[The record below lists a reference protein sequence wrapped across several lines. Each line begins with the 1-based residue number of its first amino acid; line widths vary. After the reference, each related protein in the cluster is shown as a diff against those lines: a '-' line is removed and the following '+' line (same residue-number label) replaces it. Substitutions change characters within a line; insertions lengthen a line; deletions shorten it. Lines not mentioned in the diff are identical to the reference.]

1 MQSNESDNIQKSLEE
16 YLILLKK
23 RINQHENE
31 LMMQSSS
38 CPTTL
43 YSLEKIDQRLKD
55 FVRLHH
61 IDLVRTVNYQK
72 NKLKDIIYEKRLLNQ
87 ISSYH
92 LTELQVRITHWILP
106 IIVLCCLVSS
116 D

>member
-1 MQSNESDNIQKSLEE
+1 MESNESDNIQKSLEE
-16 YLILLKK
+16 YLILLKN

-31 LMMQSSS
+31 LMIQSSS
-38 CPTTL
+38 CPTAL
-43 YSLEKIDQRLKD
+43 HSLDMIDQRLKD

-72 NKLKDIIYEKRLLNQ
+72 NKLKNIIYEKRLLNQ

-92 LTELQVRITHWILP
+92 LIELQVRIAHRILP
-106 IIVLCCLVSS
+106 IIVLCYLVSS